1 MAAVPRY
8 NKGDL
13 RMTIRIRALGALAA
27 VFSFFALT
35 ATAQAQDRPYNE
47 GTVSVV
53 SSIRTAP
60 GQTDNYMKYL
70 ATTYRT
76 MMEEQKKLGNIVD
89 WSVYMTRPRTADD
102 PDLYLVTTYKNLAAM
117 DGLQDKMEA
126 VQAKVIG
133 NQEARDASMAA
144 RNKMRTAI
152 GSEVIRKVEFK

>member
-1 MAAVPRY
+1 
-8 NKGDL
+8 
-13 RMTIRIRALGALAA
+13 

-35 ATAQAQDRPYNE
+35 ATAQAQDRPYTE

-60 GQTDNYMKYL
+60 GQNENYMKYL
-70 ATTYRT
+70 ATTYKQ
-76 MMEEQKKLGNIVD
+76 MMDEQKKLGNIVS
-89 WSVYMTRPRTADD
+89 WSAYTTMPRTADD
-102 PDLYLVTTYKNLAAM
+102 PNLYLVTTYKNLAAM

-144 RNKMRTAI
+144 RNKMRTQI
-152 GSEVIRKVEFK
+152 GSEVLREVVFK